1 LCLCAIP
8 FPAAGHHS
16 RAEFTGEVIELKGE
30 LIDVSWRNPHP
41 SFRIRLDDADSTVWD
56 VQVYGSERT
65 LTETGIESA
74 MFEIGQEVTFAGPA
88 SNRRRLLLGTHA
100 LLSDGTEAILQYN
113 TQSRWGGVAVGGSGT
128 VIVDRTQLVRAA
140 SENRGF
146 FRAWN
151 TESTEIAVSALI
163 DAMRGASYTEAARA
177 ATANWD
183 LTSNPITRCEPSWMP
198 WTMMQPVDLELTDNG
213 ASLTLNNAYFESSR
227 TIHMD
232 GAPASPDRPL
242 TRMGSSRGRLE
253 GNSLVIET
261 DRIAAPAFN
270 GVGVSQSEQMRVVE
284 RFTLSADQSRLDYE
298 MTMTDPLS
306 LNEPLTYRTY
316 YLALNKPFNG
326 DFDGANCD

>member
-1 LCLCAIP
+1 
-8 FPAAGHHS
+8 
-16 RAEFTGEVIELKGE
+16 
-30 LIDVSWRNPHP
+30 
-41 SFRIRLDDADSTVWD
+41 
-56 VQVYGSERT
+56 
-65 LTETGIESA
+65 
-74 MFEIGQEVTFAGPA
+74 
-88 SNRRRLLLGTHA
+88 
-100 LLSDGTEAILQYN
+100 
-113 TQSRWGGVAVGGSGT
+113 
-128 VIVDRTQLVRAA
+128 
-140 SENRGF
+140 
-146 FRAWN
+146 
-151 TESTEIAVSALI
+151 
-163 DAMRGASYTEAARA
+163 
-177 ATANWD
+177 
-183 LTSNPITRCEPSWMP
+183 
-198 WTMMQPVDLELTDNG
+198 
-213 ASLTLNNAYFESSR
+213 
-227 TIHMD
+227 MD